1 MPPAVA
7 LSLVLL
13 RQAALSSGGLALAAL
28 SGALASGGGYTLWYA
43 AVPRLGATRA
53 AAVQLAVPVLAGL
66 GATALLGEQL
76 TLRIAIAGA
85 AILAGIALTLR
96 R

>member
-1 MPPAVA
+1 MA
-7 LSLVLL
+7 
-13 RQAALSSGGLALAAL
+13 
-28 SGALASGGGYTLWYA
+28 SGALASGGGYSLWYA
-43 AVPRLGATRA
+43 VVPALGATRA

-66 GATALLGEQL
+66 GATAFLGEQL
-76 TLRIAIAGA
+76 TARVALAGA